1 MIKGFSQFINES
13 DETSIE
19 NQLEVLRSLLDL
31 GLISDDEF
39 KKDVRGLTRDK
50 MKSSEKW
57 KTSLSPEIKAAME
70 TPGAKE
76 LLAKGLELSSS
87 IAQLMH
93 GTIVLAKPGY
103 FHADAYGLGFFPS
116 VKRIRRLV
124 PHNTRD
130 FFGRPVNNP
139 IDPTIKI
146 FPPTMGTADFYRIS
160 MQWAV
165 DHIDF
170 EKDGFY
176 SKGKTKKGYFDQF
189 NRDEPQA

>member
-31 GLISDDEF
+31 GLISDKEF
-39 KKDVRGLTRDK
+39 KKDVLVLTR
-50 MKSSEKW
+50 SSK
-57 KTSLSPEIKAAME
+57 KYLSILSPEIQSAME

-87 IAQLMH
+87 NAQLMH

-124 PHNTRD
+124 PHNTRH
-130 FFGRPVNNP
+130 FLGWTIKNP
-139 IDPTIKI
+139 LDPTIKI
-146 FPPTMGTADFYRIS
+146 FPPTMSTADFYRIS
-160 MQWAV
+160 MQWAA

-170 EKDGFY
+170 EKEGFY
-176 SKGKTKKGYFDQF
+176 SSGKTKKGYFDKF
-189 NRDEPQA
+189 NRDEPPAI

>member
-13 DETSIE
+13 DEPSIE

-39 KKDVRGLTRDK
+39 KKDVRGLNLSK
-50 MKSSEKW
+50 MKSSEKYIS
-57 KTSLSPEIKAAME
+57 SLSPEIKAAME

-87 IAQLMH
+87 TAQLMH

-103 FHADAYGLGFFPS
+103 FHADAYGLGFFPK

-124 PHNTRD
+124 PHNTRHYL
-130 FFGRPVNNP
+130 GWTIKNP
-139 IDPTIKI
+139 LDPTIKI
-146 FPPTMGTADFYRIS
+146 FPANMSTADFYRIA
-160 MQWAV
+160 MQWAA

-170 EKDGFY
+170 EKEGFH
-176 SKGKTKKGYFDQF
+176 SAGRTKKGYFDKF

>member
-1 MIKGFSQFINES
+1 MINES

-31 GLISDDEF
+31 GLISDKEF
-39 KKDVRGLTRDK
+39 KKDVLVLTR
-50 MKSSEKW
+50 SSK
-57 KTSLSPEIKAAME
+57 KYLSILSPEIQSAME

-87 IAQLMH
+87 NAQLMH

-103 FHADAYGLGFFPS
+103 FHADAYGLGFFPT

-124 PHNTRD
+124 PHNTRHYR
-130 FFGRPVNNP
+130 GWTIKNP
-139 IDPTIKI
+139 LDPTIKI
-146 FPPTMGTADFYRIS
+146 FPPTMSTADFYRIA
-160 MQWAV
+160 MQWAA

-170 EKDGFY
+170 EKEGFY
-176 SKGKTKKGYFDQF
+176 STGRTKKGYFDKF

>member
-1 MIKGFSQFINES
+1 MIKGFIQFINES
-13 DETSIE
+13 DEPSIE

-31 GLISDDEF
+31 GLISDKEF
-39 KKDVRGLTRDK
+39 KKDVLVLTR
-50 MKSSEKW
+50 SSK
-57 KTSLSPEIKAAME
+57 KYLSILSPEIQSAME

-87 IAQLMH
+87 NAQLMN

-124 PHNTRD
+124 PHNSRHFLGWTIK
-130 FFGRPVNNP
+130 NP
-139 IDPTIKI
+139 LDPTIKI
-146 FPPTMGTADFYRIS
+146 FPPTMSTADFYRIS
-160 MQWAV
+160 MQWAA

-170 EKDGFY
+170 EKEGFY
-176 SKGKTKKGYFDQF
+176 SSGKTKKGYFDQF